1 MATGVDGCRCS
12 VLPPTARH
20 WFFQRVGWWVL
31 DGLREVVPSWWLPA
45 GIAQGLSC
53 QGGGLECWQGMG
65 LELKQVEDAGGEVWQ
80 LLVQDWECVGP

>member
-20 WFFQRVGWWVL
+20 WFFQRVGWW
-31 DGLREVVPSWWLPA
+31 LPA

-65 LELKQVEDAGGEVWQ
+65 LVLKQVEDAGGEVWQ

>member
-1 MATGVDGCRCS
+1 M
-12 VLPPTARH
+12 
-20 WFFQRVGWWVL
+20 L

-53 QGGGLECWQGMG
+53 QGGGLECWQGRG
-65 LELKQVEDAGGEVWQ
+65 LVLKQVEDAGGEVWQ